1 MDVDTPAVRALRQ
14 HLLRLSTDSIP
25 PSLGFT
31 RAREQT
37 PEEDEVL
44 RRFAP
49 FAELL
54 YLVAASDGR
63 TVKAEREVIL
73 GAFRALTGGRVR
85 SQRLSELEA
94 SLRERMATSGPD
106 EMLEEVASSLA
117 LVPQDAELGF
127 ALSAAVVLADS
138 SVEARE
144 ERFLVELADW
154 LGIGSERARGLLRGM
169 LPGAAT

>member
-1 MDVDTPAVRALRQ
+1 MLFR
-14 HLLRLSTDSIP
+14 S
-25 PSLGFT
+25 
-31 RAREQT
+31 
-37 PEEDEVL
+37 
-44 RRFAP
+44 
-49 FAELL
+49 
-54 YLVAASDGR
+54 SDGR